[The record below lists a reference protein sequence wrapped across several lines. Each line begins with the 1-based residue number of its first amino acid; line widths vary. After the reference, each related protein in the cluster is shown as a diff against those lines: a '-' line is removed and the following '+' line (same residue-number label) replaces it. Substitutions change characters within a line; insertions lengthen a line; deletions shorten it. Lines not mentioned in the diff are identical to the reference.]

1 MGFNGDIF
9 IMLTFPKYKLMYAFP
24 LLALSIIII
33 FFGIEIQMKKK
44 ITDASIIPQSPNIKS
59 PIFSSERSKKTNANQ
74 VKETFSLQNELME
87 EDNQTSNISP
97 SLDFEGIP
105 VAWILRVNEFK
116 DKKTAIELS
125 KKLISNGYRAFVKES
140 TNSGVVVSHVYI
152 GPKISK
158 KKLLKEKESLYK
170 KYGLDSQLIK
180 FKP

>member
-9 IMLTFPKYKLMYAFP
+9 IMLTLPKYKLMYAFP
-24 LLALSIIII
+24 ILALSIIII

-44 ITDASIIPQSPNIKS
+44 ITDASIIPQSPNIES

-74 VKETFSLQNELME
+74 VKETFSLQNKPV
-87 EDNQTSNISP
+87 EDNNQTSNIWP

-105 VAWILRVNEFK
+105 VAWILRTNKFN
-116 DKKTAIELS
+116 DKKTATELS

-140 TNSGVVVSHVYI
+140 TNSGAVVSHVYI

-158 KKLLKEKESLYK
+158 EKLLKEKESLNK
-170 KYGLDSQLIK
+170 KYGLDAQLIK